1 MGIFNKNKE
10 EIIILQKIQDNIE
23 FTQKNMNVLIDKI
36 IHLLDKQYKEEKL
49 SIITEEDKIRV
60 AYALNMCTVS
70 VSQIIDYNDLN
81 ILEQE
86 YDVILN
92 NLNLEHMPKDEALLN
107 TLKILLDTITF
118 FRIQEG
124 DKNFIEKEYQEKV
137 KNAIWSAIPNFGV
150 VFAGINPWSMAISL
164 ASQVGCCYMNYR
176 KNKAQN
182 QLDKEKS
189 EWELQRSAIEQFNGI
204 RRELFDAAW
213 RLADKY
219 EFKDKY
225 RLTERKIKQYNDILM
240 DPDNYRRYDRLDA
253 IKDSFEAYPPF
264 WYYLGNTAN
273 LIAQN
278 ESDIEVSSYYKE
290 LAKENFEIFL
300 KGNEYSLL
308 REDQLLAS
316 CCLEYVDLLDI
327 VADKER
333 INSLLDKAV
342 QTSGNFNDILQLC
355 ALYYLK
361 AGNIDNAS
369 NLLRRLI
376 NENYNSTTN
385 AQILSKIYVYNYMN
399 NPSSSAKYDYKVL
412 EKRVNSKFLFPMPIN
427 NLESFQGL
435 HKEFLENQRKVLIKK
450 YMLVLETFIERY
462 NIKFNKIFPVPDVN
476 CYYNDSYFNDNI
488 NTQERRIEELKR
500 LLSNKDKF
508 EEYKLRFSDSNI
520 SFAILE
526 LLNEIFDAISFLNCI
541 EDETELALLVKIKI
555 DINKEELN
563 KIQKNISDNIL
574 GEVELE
580 ILKKLNFKSFTD
592 LYFDGV
598 VECIKTYINKK
609 NSMDEFSYVE
619 KNLRDFCIREGI
631 LEPDVLFERSENY
644 QCLEKV
650 KTKYFTPELLGK
662 EAIQAKQEID
672 YSSRIIEAIKKRKNE
687 MILNSEKVSIFIKG
701 DNKYDIYLAQKSSKI
716 NTELSKRTLAILED
730 KSFNNKDILFTRT
743 GIVLV
748 GFNSL
753 KAEVAY
759 SEISWCDT
767 TDTVLRIREK
777 YKNKNL
783 NLSKLFELAHE
794 LARYVDEK
802 DNFYKQKLSELY

>member
-10 EIIILQKIQDNIE
+10 EIIILQKIQENIE
-23 FTQKNMNVLIDKI
+23 FTQNNMNILIDKI
-36 IHLLDKQYKEEKL
+36 IYLLDKQYKDEKL
-49 SIITEEDKIRV
+49 NIITEEDKIRV

-92 NLNLEHMPKDEALLN
+92 NLNLEYIPKDEELLN

-118 FRIQEG
+118 FRIKEG
-124 DKNFIEKEYQEKV
+124 DKSFIEKEYQEKV

-150 VFAGINPWSMAISL
+150 IVAYTNPFSMAISL

-182 QLDKEKS
+182 QLDKEKA

-219 EFKDKY
+219 QFKDKY
-225 RLTERKIKQYNDILM
+225 RLTERKIRQYNDILM

-273 LIAQN
+273 LISQN
-278 ESDIEVSSYYKE
+278 ESDIGISSYYKE

-300 KGNEYSLL
+300 KWNEYSLL

-327 VADKER
+327 VIDKER

-342 QTSGNFNDILQLC
+342 KTAGNFNDILQLC

-361 AGNIDNAS
+361 VGNIDNAS
-369 NLLRRLI
+369 NLLRRLV

-385 AQILSKIYVYNYMN
+385 AQILSKIYVYNYIN
-399 NPSSSAKYDYKVL
+399 NQSSTDRYYYKVL
-412 EKRVNSKFLFPMPIN
+412 ENRVNSKFLFPMPIN
-427 NLESFQGL
+427 NLESFESL

-450 YMLVLETFIERY
+450 YMLVLETFIEKY

-500 LLSNKDKF
+500 VLSNKDKF

-520 SFAILE
+520 SFAILDI
-526 LLNEIFDAISFLNCI
+526 LNEIFDAISFLSCI
-541 EDETELALLVKIKI
+541 EDETELVLLIKIKI
-555 DINKEELN
+555 NINIKELN
-563 KIQKNISDNIL
+563 KIQKNINDNML

-580 ILKKLNFKSFTD
+580 ILKKLNLKSFTD
-592 LYFDGV
+592 LYFDEV
-598 VECIKTYINKK
+598 VKYVKTYINKK

-619 KNLRDFCIREGI
+619 KNLRDFCLREGI
-631 LEPDVLFERSENY
+631 LEPDVLFKRSENY
-644 QCLEKV
+644 QCFEKV
-650 KTKYFTPELLGK
+650 KTKYFNPELLGK
-662 EAIQAKQEID
+662 EAIQIKQETD
-672 YSSRIIEAIKKRKNE
+672 SSNRMIEVIKNMKSDL
-687 MILNSEKVSIFIKG
+687 ILNSEKISIFIKG
-701 DNKYDIYLAQKSSKI
+701 NNKYDIYLAQKLPKF
-716 NTELSKRTLAILED
+716 NTELRKKTLAILED

-759 SEISWCDT
+759 SEISWYDT

-783 NLSKLFELAHE
+783 NLSKLLELANE
-794 LARYVDEK
+794 LARHVDEK
-802 DNFYKQKLSELY
+802 DNSYKQKLLELY

>member
-10 EIIILQKIQDNIE
+10 EIIILQKIQENIE
-23 FTQKNMNVLIDKI
+23 FTQNNMNVLIDKI
-36 IHLLDKQYKEEKL
+36 IYLLDKQYKDEKL
-49 SIITEEDKIRV
+49 NIITEEDKIRV

-92 NLNLEHMPKDEALLN
+92 NLNLEYIPKDEELLN

-118 FRIQEG
+118 FRIKEG
-124 DKNFIEKEYQEKV
+124 DKSFIEKEYQEKV

-150 VFAGINPWSMAISL
+150 IVAYTNPFSMAISL

-182 QLDKEKS
+182 QLDKEKA

-219 EFKDKY
+219 QFKDKY
-225 RLTERKIKQYNDILM
+225 RLTERKIRQYNDILM

-273 LIAQN
+273 LISQN
-278 ESDIEVSSYYKE
+278 ESDIGISSYYKE

-300 KGNEYSLL
+300 KWNEYSLL

-316 CCLEYVDLLDI
+316 CCLEYVDLLDSVI
-327 VADKER
+327 DKER

-342 QTSGNFNDILQLC
+342 KTAGNFNDILQLC

-361 AGNIDNAS
+361 VGNIDNAS
-369 NLLRRLI
+369 NLLRRLV

-385 AQILSKIYVYNYMN
+385 AQILSKIYVYNYIN
-399 NPSSSAKYDYKVL
+399 NQSSTDRYYYKVL
-412 EKRVNSKFLFPMPIN
+412 ENRVNSKFLFPMPIN
-427 NLESFQGL
+427 NLESFESL

-450 YMLVLETFIERY
+450 YMLVLETFIEKY

-500 LLSNKDKF
+500 VLSNKDKF

-520 SFAILE
+520 SFAILDI
-526 LLNEIFDAISFLNCI
+526 LNEIFDSISFLSCI
-541 EDETELALLVKIKI
+541 EDETELVLLIKIKI
-555 DINKEELN
+555 NINIKELN
-563 KIQKNISDNIL
+563 KIQKNINDNML

-580 ILKKLNFKSFTD
+580 ILKKLNLKSFTD
-592 LYFDGV
+592 LYFDEV
-598 VECIKTYINKK
+598 IKYVKTYINKK

-619 KNLRDFCIREGI
+619 KNLRDFCLREGI
-631 LEPDVLFERSENY
+631 LEPDVLFKRSENY
-644 QCLEKV
+644 QCFEKV
-650 KTKYFTPELLGK
+650 KTKYFNPELLGK
-662 EAIQAKQEID
+662 EAIQIKQETD
-672 YSSRIIEAIKKRKNE
+672 SSNRMIEVIKNMKSDL
-687 MILNSEKVSIFIKG
+687 ILNSEKISIFIKG
-701 DNKYDIYLAQKSSKI
+701 NNKYDIYLAQKLPKF
-716 NTELSKRTLAILED
+716 NTELRKKTLAILED

-759 SEISWCDT
+759 SEISWYDT

-783 NLSKLFELAHE
+783 NLSKLLELANE
-794 LARYVDEK
+794 LARHVDEK
-802 DNFYKQKLSELY
+802 DNSYKQKLLELY

>member
-10 EIIILQKIQDNIE
+10 EIIILQKIQENIE
-23 FTQKNMNVLIDKI
+23 FTQNNMNVLIDKI
-36 IHLLDKQYKEEKL
+36 IYLLDKQYKDEKL
-49 SIITEEDKIRV
+49 NIITEEDKIRV

-92 NLNLEHMPKDEALLN
+92 NLNLEYIPKDEELLN

-118 FRIQEG
+118 FRIKEG
-124 DKNFIEKEYQEKV
+124 DKSFIEKEYQEKV

-150 VFAGINPWSMAISL
+150 IVAYTNPFSMAISL

-182 QLDKEKS
+182 QLDKEKA

-219 EFKDKY
+219 QFKDKY
-225 RLTERKIKQYNDILM
+225 RLTERKIRQYNDILM

-273 LIAQN
+273 LISQN
-278 ESDIEVSSYYKE
+278 ESDIGISSYYKE

-300 KGNEYSLL
+300 KWNEYSLL

-316 CCLEYVDLLDI
+316 CCLEYVDLLDSVI
-327 VADKER
+327 DKER

-342 QTSGNFNDILQLC
+342 KTAGNFNDILQLC

-361 AGNIDNAS
+361 VGNIDNAS
-369 NLLRRLI
+369 NLLRRLV

-385 AQILSKIYVYNYMN
+385 AQILSKIYVYNYIN
-399 NPSSSAKYDYKVL
+399 NQSSTDRYYYKVL
-412 EKRVNSKFLFPMPIN
+412 ENRVNSKFLFPMPIN
-427 NLESFQGL
+427 NLESFESL

-450 YMLVLETFIERY
+450 YMLVLETFIEKY

-500 LLSNKDKF
+500 VLSNKDKF

-520 SFAILE
+520 SFAILDI
-526 LLNEIFDAISFLNCI
+526 LNEIFDAISFLSCI
-541 EDETELALLVKIKI
+541 EDETELVLLIKIKI
-555 DINKEELN
+555 NINIKELN
-563 KIQKNISDNIL
+563 KIQKNINDNML

-580 ILKKLNFKSFTD
+580 ILKKLNLKSFTD
-592 LYFDGV
+592 LYFDEV
-598 VECIKTYINKK
+598 VKYVKTYINKK

-619 KNLRDFCIREGI
+619 KNLRDFCLREGI
-631 LEPDVLFERSENY
+631 LEPDVLFKRSENY
-644 QCLEKV
+644 QCFEKV
-650 KTKYFTPELLGK
+650 KTKYFNPELLGK
-662 EAIQAKQEID
+662 EAIQIKQETD
-672 YSSRIIEAIKKRKNE
+672 SSNRMIEVIKNMKSDL
-687 MILNSEKVSIFIKG
+687 ILNSEKISIFIKG
-701 DNKYDIYLAQKSSKI
+701 NNKYDIYLAQKLPKF
-716 NTELSKRTLAILED
+716 NTELRKKTLAILED

-759 SEISWCDT
+759 SEISWYDT

-783 NLSKLFELAHE
+783 NLSKLLELANE
-794 LARYVDEK
+794 LARHVDEK
-802 DNFYKQKLSELY
+802 DNSYKQKLLELY